1 MIPLPHKPSICM
13 APFQILLETTDPST
27 PPPPPIPPWKLCD
40 LKIPQVIG
48 EEFFAQWRRTKKK
61 TYMQEN

>member
-1 MIPLPHKPSICM
+1 M

-27 PPPPPIPPWKLCD
+27 PPPPPPIPPWKLRD
-40 LKIPQVIG
+40 LKIPSVIG

-61 TYMQEN
+61 TYLQGN